1 MCHFLYV
8 EDVLKDYYGGKYTIS
23 LTDSKSR
30 WLFNKTSI
38 ICLFTQYNCLSSLH
52 RIMRTTM
59 NKILNK

>member
-1 MCHFLYV
+1 MCHFLYG

-38 ICLFTQYNCLSSLH
+38 ICSIRYPSLH
-52 RIMRTTM
+52 NTIVLVHY
-59 NKILNK
+59 IG